1 MKMKLPGKLRAHTVF
16 LLIMSLLLVSRV
28 LHYYMGHYDDRQITR
43 NGALTS
49 LGHSVAGKLRG
60 LDYSGFAVKTVS
72 YGAEGENGVYAVLSV
87 AASDDEILKLREEK
101 LSDAKLRSKVCSGRD
116 KLALSYVDRIRIS
129 YVDEKGREITGTAF
143 GGC

>member
-1 MKMKLPGKLRAHTVF
+1 MKMKLLGKLRAHTVF
-16 LLIMSLLLVSRV
+16 LLIMSLVLVSRV
-28 LHYYMGHYDDRQITR
+28 LHYYMGHYDNRQITR

-49 LGHSVAGKLRG
+49 LGHSVAGKLKG
-60 LDYSGFAVKTVS
+60 LDYGGFAVKTVS
-72 YGAEGENGVYAVLSV
+72 YGAERENGVYAVLSV

-129 YVDEKGREITGTAF
+129 YVNEKGTEITGTVL